1 MVTPREL
8 SEHTRNLH
16 LESIEKGVV
25 ENQKI
30 DSGTKTVK
38 SSPADFQEWTRTT
51 KRTAKSETTKR
62 RNKEQ
67 VSAINKIEITNV
79 GILSLI

>member
-8 SEHTRNLH
+8 SEHTRTFNWSH
-16 LESIEKGVV
+16 TRGVV
-25 ENQKI
+25 EKPKI
-30 DSGTKTVK
+30 KVETKVK

-51 KRTAKSETTKR
+51 KRTSKSETTKR
-62 RNKEQ
+62 RNKDQ